1 MTGSEGLLGSEVV
14 AAAGS
19 DGADVV
25 GLGHADLD
33 VTDQGRTREVVG
45 DVAPEWIVHC
55 AAYTAV
61 DGAEDEP
68 AEALRVNHQ
77 GTANVSAA
85 AAERGAR
92 WLYVSTDYVFDGR
105 SERPYRPDD
114 PVGPLSVYAGTKRAG
129 EEVALSA
136 GALVVRTGW
145 LYGAGGPNFVDAIVQ
160 RAAAGEAMRVVDDQR
175 GRPTWAR
182 NVARASL
189 ELIGGDAGAGIWH
202 VADGG
207 EATWLEL
214 AREACAA
221 HGLEVEITGVSTEAW
236 GAAAP
241 RPRYS
246 VLDVSRTEQWLGR
259 PMMPWR
265 EALRA
270 YVGERAGSG
279 ARA

>member
-1 MTGSEGLLGSEVV
+1 MAESG
-14 AAAGS
+14 
-19 DGADVV
+19 DADVV
-25 GLGHADLD
+25 GLGRGALE
-33 VTDQGRTREVVG
+33 VTDPGRVAEVVG
-45 DVAPEWIVHC
+45 DVSPEWVVHC

-61 DGAEDEP
+61 DRAEAEP
-68 AEALRVNHQ
+68 GEALRVNRD

-85 AAERGAR
+85 AAEHGAR

-114 PVGPLSVYAGTKRAG
+114 PVNPLSVYARTKRAG

-136 GALVVRTGW
+136 GALIVRTGW
-145 LYGAGGPNFVDAIVQ
+145 LYGAGGPNFVDAIVR
-160 RAAAGEAMRVVDDQR
+160 RAAAGEAVRVVDDQR

-182 NVARASL
+182 NVASASL
-189 ELIGGDAGAGIWH
+189 ALIGGDAPAGVWH

-221 HGLEVEITGVSTEAW
+221 RGLEADISGVSTEAW

-241 RPRYS
+241 RPPYS
-246 VLDVSRTEQWLGR
+246 VLDVSRTERWLGR
-259 PMMPWR
+259 PMTPWR
-265 EALRA
+265 DALRA
-270 YVGERAGSG
+270 YVGERIRSG
-279 ARA
+279 ALA